1 MKTPW
6 NDAYGHALPALSTPI
21 PGPKSQA
28 AVDVLARHESP
39 GITARRARQGE
50 ARGVGKDPIVW
61 DRAAGANVWDLDGNC
76 FIDLTAGFGVAL
88 VGHAHPDVVA
98 AVHAQSS
105 RLLHGMGDVFPNAP
119 RIDLM
124 ARLAALAPG
133 DLSQCI
139 LTGGGAEAVEA
150 ALKTAALA
158 SGRPGVL
165 AFWDSYH
172 GLSYGALAATAYK
185 SDFREPFRGQLGPH
199 VTHLPYGVDLALLD
213 ALFAGPATGGA
224 AIGAILVEPL
234 QGRGGQ
240 VVPPPGWLAGLR
252 ALATRHRVVL
262 IFDEIYSGLG
272 RTGAPWAGD
281 HDGVVPDVL
290 CVGKALAGGMPIGAA
305 LARPDIMA
313 AWGQS
318 AGEAI
323 HTATFLGHPVV
334 AAAALATLDVMAAL
348 DVPALA
354 RAFEAATRARFGP
367 RVRGRGAM
375 LGLAL
380 PSPGAAARVMGH
392 ALRHGV
398 ITLPSG
404 VRGDILGLS
413 PPLALSDAQRL
424 QVAGNLAA
432 NPQVAFGPG
441 GLGSIRAAYQF
452 KGAARI
458 EGGDLVVEVN
468 EIYCTKPGP
477 EAGLRL
483 DTLPDEAVVKFEET
497 RWRDNGPPR

>member
-1 MKTPW
+1 VNTTW
-6 NDAYGHALPALSTPI
+6 NEDHGFALPALVTAI

-39 GITARRARQGE
+39 GITTRRARQGE

-61 DRAAGANVWDLDGNC
+61 DRAAGANVWDLDGNR

-88 VGHAHPDVVA
+88 IGHAHPEVVA
-98 AVHAQSS
+98 AVNAQSA

-119 RIDLM
+119 RIALM
-124 ARLAALAPG
+124 ARLAELAPG

-185 SDFREPFRGQLGPH
+185 ADFREPFRGQLGHH
-199 VTHLPYGVDLALLD
+199 VTHLPYGVDLGLIDALL
-213 ALFAGPATGGA
+213 AGPATGGEA
-224 AIGAILVEPL
+224 LGAILVEPI

-240 VVPPPGWLAGLR
+240 VVPPPGWLQGLR
-252 ALATRHRVVL
+252 EIATRRGVIL
-262 IFDEIYSGLG
+262 IFDEIYTGLG
-272 RTGAPWAGD
+272 RTGTLWAGD

-305 LARPDIMA
+305 VARPDVMG

-334 AAAALATLDVMAAL
+334 AAAALATLDVMATL
-348 DVPALA
+348 DLPARA
-354 RAFEAATRARFGP
+354 RAFEAAARARFGA

-392 ALRHGV
+392 ALKRGV
-398 ITLPSG
+398 ITLPGG
-404 VRGDILGLS
+404 VRGDLLGLT
-413 PPLALSDAQRL
+413 PPLALSDAQRDHAFEL
-424 QVAGNLAA
+424 LAEA
-432 NPQVAFGPG
+432 
-441 GLGSIRAAYQF
+441 I
-452 KGAARI
+452 
-458 EGGDLVVEVN
+458 DL
-468 EIYCTKPGP
+468 
-477 EAGLRL
+477 
-483 DTLPDEAVVKFEET
+483 EET
-497 RWRDNGPPR
+497 ARG